1 MNSQLPRRIVV
12 AVTGASG
19 MLYAAS
25 FLKFAAEHFETVYL
39 VVSENAVD
47 IIRQETGFNDI
58 LNAVPGEL
66 ALNVTKLDPGDIW
79 SAPASGSHFYEG
91 MVVIPCSMGSL
102 GRIAAGVS
110 EDLITRIADVCL
122 KERRKLVLAVRE
134 TPYSIVHLRNMTAL
148 AEAGAIILPASP
160 GFYHNP
166 KDFAGLADFITAKIA
181 AQFGFRIKNM
191 PEWTG
196 SAR

>member
-1 MNSQLPRRIVV
+1 MNVDFPRRIVI

-25 FLKFAAEHFETVYL
+25 FLKFAAERYDTIYL
-39 VVSENAVD
+39 IVSKNAED
-47 IIRQETGFNDI
+47 IIRQEIGLNDI

-66 ALNVTKLDPGDIW
+66 ALRVQRLEPSDIW
-79 SAPASGSHFYEG
+79 AAPASGSHFYDG

-110 EDLITRIADVCL
+110 DDLITRVGDVCL

-134 TPYSIVHLRNMTAL
+134 TPYSLVHLRNMTAL
-148 AEAGAIILPASP
+148 AEAGAVILPASP
-160 GFYHNP
+160 AFYHNP
-166 KDFAGLADFITAKIA
+166 NNFEDLADFLTARIS
-181 AQFGFRIKNM
+181 AQFGFRSDKF
-191 PEWTG
+191 PEWPG
-196 SAR
+196 IIK